1 MNSITRMAEGAQLAW
16 TSMRPENRRLLRAI
30 AAATVGIA
38 ATALYVVAWADLG
51 AVLGLCLGVYLGMA
65 LQDLFAAV
73 LASLAPSTR
82 SERRRAHRM
91 ARAAGVVIE
100 EAS

>member
-1 MNSITRMAEGAQLAW
+1 MNSITRVVEDAQIAW
-16 TSMRPENRRLLRAI
+16 TSMRSEHRRLLRAM
-30 AAATVGIA
+30 AAAVVGIA

-51 AVLGLCLGVYLGMA
+51 AVLGLCLGMYLGMS
-65 LQDLFAAV
+65 LQDLAAAV

-91 ARAAGVVIE
+91 ARAAGVSLG
-100 EAS
+100 EAP